1 MIKKLFAFT
10 ILFTCLAS
18 CATNEALQKNFQ
30 KGMSKFDFEA
40 GFVMATLNDSPFQ
53 TCGYYKYFPDK
64 SIEVFAAKSKET
76 FYIFHYVTDSQGECP
91 GGWIFGSNGD
101 GELLTTANTLS
112 AALDTV
118 DQYGKRQTSPQ
129 PSTVVSRN
137 NNELLSS
144 NDSLAKPDLADKE
157 IVIVKAPETQ
167 LTGEDILDLQMG
179 EQNNSD
185 IKSTISNNQTEDQR
199 AESYSRRERSPSID
213 NSLTLV
219 CRGES
224 RADGGDFIR
233 TSKVTTTMHITDKRN
248 CSSNNVS
255 KKDITGSCA
264 FGSYLVLPTIYLTSI
279 ASGLIGDPQLPPRVC
294 PDGERVKDGYCH
306 HIKGI
311 TITDTR
317 IEGYSQRAGRIMG
330 VGKQFA
336 KLNIDRVT
344 GRLVFNDN
352 DVTIGADCVV
362 QDENTPKKF

>member
-1 MIKKLFAFT
+1 MKRFLFMMMLIA
-10 ILFTCLAS
+10 CLAS

-157 IVIVKAPETQ
+157 IVTVEAPETQ
-167 LTGEDILDLQMG
+167 TTGEDMLDMQMA
-179 EQNNSD
+179 EQNNS
-185 IKSTISNNQTEDQR
+185 KATESKT
-199 AESYSRRERSPSID
+199 AID
-213 NSLTLV
+213 HSLQLM

-224 RADGGDFIR
+224 DEYNN
-233 TSKVTTTMHITDKRN
+233 VTVSVLIGDKRN
-248 CSSNNVS
+248 CGEYSNCQTEAFIVIPKVLFNSMRGIPKDECNGEAGNAICIKINDLEINDYVIRGTHLEKNTALILPVLESKGSVS
-255 KKDITGSCA
+255 IDRTTGKLVFQSGNN
-264 FGSYLVLPTIYLTSI
+264 FGSSPTIT
-279 ASGLIGDPQLPPRVC
+279 
-294 PDGERVKDGYCH
+294 
-306 HIKGI
+306 
-311 TITDTR
+311 
-317 IEGYSQRAGRIMG
+317 
-330 VGKQFA
+330 
-336 KLNIDRVT
+336 
-344 GRLVFNDN
+344 
-352 DVTIGADCVV
+352 ADCVL
-362 QDENTPKKF
+362 QEKDAPKKF